1 MGTYLITI
9 YSALFI
15 LKKDAV
21 MANSVTYLFPIYFR
35 TFALYIQI
43 KVAKCSTY
51 LKNIFCKSKN
61 VKPNAFAN
69 FSPKSIPQYIL
80 SKILQKTGGSNYYRF
95 LGSGPNSKS
104 NKQTDMIFSPKC
116 WLQSC

>member
-21 MANSVTYLFPIYFR
+21 MANSVTYLFPIFFR

-61 VKPNAFAN
+61 MKPKNAFAN
-69 FSPKSIPQYIL
+69 FSPQSIPQYYPKSYKNWRL
-80 SKILQKTGGSNYYRF
+80 KLLQIFGF
-95 LGSGPNSKS
+95 GPELQIKQT
-104 NKQTDMIFSPKC
+104 NKQI
-116 WLQSC
+116 